1 MPKIK
6 IVIALFALTLLA
18 TGCSVT
24 SLLPKSQKTI
34 SIADA
39 KAKTEKFVNETLLG
53 GEQKATIKDVVKEN
67 NMYKIAIELPG
78 RPEPI
83 ETYLTLDGTKFFP
96 QAMDIA
102 QTEKQAADQKANPQP
117 TEPAAPAAEV
127 PKTDKPVI
135 ELFVMSYCPYGTQIE
150 KGIIPVIEL
159 LGNKV
164 DFELKFVSYAMHDK
178 KEIDENLRQSAINQ
192 IAPDKLIP
200 YLKCFLQDSKAD
212 DCVKS
217 LGLDTARIQTTMAE
231 TDQKFEIT
239 KKFEDKS
246 SWVGQYPPFDVNK
259 ADNTKYNV
267 QGSPTLIING
277 VASQANRDPQSLLTA
292 VCNAFNTAPEQCSK
306 KLATDQPSAGFGYNP
321 STDNSTNAQCH

>member
-6 IVIALFALTLLA
+6 IALALFALTLLV
-18 TGCSVT
+18 TGCSAT

-67 NMYKIAIELPG
+67 NLYKVSIELPG

-83 ETYLTLDGTKFFP
+83 ESYLTLDGTEFFP
-96 QAMDIA
+96 QGMNIA
-102 QTEKQAADQKANPQP
+102 ETEKQAADQKANPQP
-117 TEPAAPAAEV
+117 TPPAAEI

-150 KGIIPVIEL
+150 KGIIPALEL
-159 LGNKV
+159 LGNKI
-164 DFELKFVSYAMHDK
+164 DFSLKFVSYAMHDK
-178 KEIDENLRQSAINQ
+178 KEIDENLRQYAINQ

-217 LGLDTARIQTTMAE
+217 VGLDAAKIQAVMTA

-239 KKFEDKS
+239 KKFEDKN
-246 SWVGQYPPFDVNK
+246 SWGGQFPPFDVNK
-259 ADNTKYNV
+259 EDNTKYNV
-267 QGSPTLIING
+267 QGSPTLVING
-277 VASQANRDPQSLLTA
+277 VTSQANRDPQSLLTA
-292 VCNAFNTAPEQCSK
+292 ICGAFNTAPEQCSQT
-306 KLATDQPSAGFGYNP
+306 LSTDQPSPGFG
-321 STDNSTNAQCH
+321 STAGAATTGTNAQCGN